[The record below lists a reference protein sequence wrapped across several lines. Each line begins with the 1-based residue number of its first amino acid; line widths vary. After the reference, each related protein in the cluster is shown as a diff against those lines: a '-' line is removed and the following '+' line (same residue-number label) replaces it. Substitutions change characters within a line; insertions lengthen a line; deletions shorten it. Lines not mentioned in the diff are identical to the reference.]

1 MKLNFTKSKTSG
13 FTLIELLV
21 VVSIISLLS
30 TIVLAAVGDA
40 RTKARNTAKNNL
52 VLEYIKALEIYRIE
66 NPTYPSHTA
75 APTTPKCIGYEES
88 ERCYV
93 NAYTGS
99 DQINTAFSKYMP
111 EEFAHTGSVM
121 SGTNNFNG
129 IQYSCTDSTCNSYTL
144 TWVLEGQKNK
154 CISNVQTVPFLAHNR
169 CRYIK

>member
-1 MKLNFTKSKTSG
+1 MKSHFIKSKTSG

-21 VVSIISLLS
+21 VISIISLLS

-75 APTTPKCIGYEES
+75 TPTISKCIGFEET
-88 ERCYV
+88 ENCFQTL
-93 NAYTGS
+93 TGS
-99 DQINTAFSKYMP
+99 NQINTAFAKYMP
-111 EEFAHTGSVM
+111 EEFAHRAAVM
-121 SGTNNFNG
+121 SGSINLNG
-129 IQYSCTDSTCNSYTL
+129 IQYKCTDATCNSYEL
-144 TWVLEGQKNK
+144 IWVLEGQKTK
-154 CISNVQTVPFLAHNR
+154 CISNVQATPFQIHNR